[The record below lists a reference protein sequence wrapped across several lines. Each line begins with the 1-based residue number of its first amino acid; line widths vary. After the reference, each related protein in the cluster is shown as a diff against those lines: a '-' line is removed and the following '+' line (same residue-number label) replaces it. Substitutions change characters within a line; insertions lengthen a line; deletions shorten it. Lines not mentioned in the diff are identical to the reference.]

1 MREKELEKRC
11 LLQAQELDAVRS
23 ELQLRSDSLQQERV
37 THEAALKEV
46 DDKVRRVLEARDGE
60 IRQLREEVQTLRK
73 EKYALEKVFKDLNRD
88 LR

>member
-23 ELQLRSDSLQQERV
+23 ELQLRSDSLQHERV
-37 THEAALKEV
+37 MHEAALKEV

-73 EKYALEKVFKDLNRD
+73 DKYALEKVFKDLDRD